1 MTNVYILAADHFRAV
16 GLADVGHTGRTL
28 AKDQMT
34 DKVGN
39 TGHSPGTRRS
49 VDRQRAAGTTI
60 SAVEMVILGHTLSLL
75 ASDRYPICGII
86 QGDAV
91 FNLSAILKP
100 DWLNFWKPNW
110 LYAATFRR
118 SHCRTPRTV
127 PRTPS
132 RVPRRNH
139 SRVHNCKTGILI
151 SRLPSSVAGTWS
163 SFFFAVGPTEIRTS
177 RHPLAAP
184 VSSPGTRARGPLSGP
199 ECPAPGRSLH
209 ERAPAPSRP
218 ASSHR
223 PPVS

>member
-1 MTNVYILAADHFRAV
+1 MYILAADHFRAV

-100 DWLNFWKPNW
+100 DWLYFWKPNW
-110 LYAATFRR
+110 LYAAM
-118 SHCRTPRTV
+118 P
-127 PRTPS
+127 
-132 RVPRRNH
+132 
-139 SRVHNCKTGILI
+139 LI
-151 SRLPSSVAGTWS
+151 YY
-163 SFFFAVGPTEIRTS
+163 
-177 RHPLAAP
+177 
-184 VSSPGTRARGPLSGP
+184 LSGVT
-199 ECPAPGRSLH
+199 AIIYFDTLTGRGAGVVLMLTAGLIWVM
-209 ERAPAPSRP
+209 RIQNRK
-218 ASSHR
+218 R
-223 PPVS
+223 K